1 MTLLPLDHQRR
12 LKKKQD
18 LKKKTNVLK
27 NLKQLNQPNKSQEL
41 SIEPFSDNHM
51 KDALQ
56 TVRKSEIGID
66 IDYARFNGTSLYTE
80 SVGKD
85 SLEKTLEDLEQ
96 EVLDEL
102 EAAERKEKL
111 KSKQTK
117 EPEIEVVDRFD
128 RETSALPKSSK
139 EKNEDVS
146 WTRIC
151 EQLDK
156 PRLSSNR
163 SKSFFGQLRES
174 LQTKQNNT
182 LLNLK
187 RSSRI

>member
-1 MTLLPLDHQRR
+1 MTLLSLDHQRR

-85 SLEKTLEDLEQ
+85 SLEKTLDDLEQ

-128 RETSALPKSSK
+128 RFDRETSAPPKSSK
-139 EKNEDVS
+139 EKNEEVS

-156 PRLSSNR
+156 PR
-163 SKSFFGQLRES
+163 
-174 LQTKQNNT
+174 
-182 LLNLK
+182 
-187 RSSRI
+187 